1 MKPLLIIKAGY
12 PVKSVPQHAGDFA
25 DWIIRGMAL
34 PQRDFLV
41 ADVVRGEP
49 LPAPQ
54 AIRGALI
61 TGSPAMVTDRA
72 DWSLRT
78 AAWILGLA
86 ETAVPLLGI
95 CYGHQLIAQALGGEA
110 GWHPRG
116 REIGTVPVNLCDGA
130 GQDAL
135 FRGLPSTFPAHSTHS
150 QTILR
155 LPEGGEVL
163 AANGHERY
171 HGVRFRETIWGVQF
185 HPEFNA
191 PVMRAYI
198 SERMADLQLEGLD
211 ASMLLAQVTE
221 TPDAERAL
229 RNFAALCQPR

>member
-1 MKPLLIIKAGY
+1 MKPLLIVKAGY
-12 PVKSVPQHAGDFA
+12 PVRSVPHGAGDFA
-25 DWIIRGMAL
+25 DWIMRGMAL
-34 PQRDFLV
+34 PTRDFLV
-41 ADVVRGEP
+41 ADVVKGEA
-49 LPAPQ
+49 LPAAE

-78 AAWILGLA
+78 ADWVLA
-86 ETAVPLLGI
+86 LAQARVPLLGI
-95 CYGHQLIAQALGGEA
+95 CYGHQLIADALGGEA

-116 REIGTVPVNLCDGA
+116 REIGTVPVNLCKGA
-130 GQDAL
+130 GRDAL
-135 FRGLPSTFPAHSTHS
+135 FRGLPSTFTAHTTHS
-150 QTILR
+150 QTVLR
-155 LPEGGEVL
+155 LPEGSEVL
-163 AANGHERY
+163 AGNEHERY

-211 ASMLLAQVTE
+211 ASLLLSQVTE
-221 TPDAERAL
+221 TPDAERVL
-229 RNFAALCQPR
+229 RNFAAICASR